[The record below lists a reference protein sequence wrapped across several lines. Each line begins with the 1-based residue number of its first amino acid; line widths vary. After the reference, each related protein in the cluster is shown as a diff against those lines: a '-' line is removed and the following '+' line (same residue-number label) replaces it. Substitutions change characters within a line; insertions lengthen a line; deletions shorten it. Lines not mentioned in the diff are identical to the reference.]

1 MPTAEECKTYAAEYQ
16 RLGLEEDIS
25 IRRATVL
32 MCISA
37 SWTTLAYHLD
47 WLSDIVKEEG
57 N

>member
-1 MPTAEECKTYAAEYQ
+1 MPTAEQCKTYAAECE
-16 RLGLEEDIS
+16 RLGLEDDIS

-37 SWTTLAYHLD
+37 SWTVLADQLD

>member
-1 MPTAEECKTYAAEYQ
+1 MPTVEECKTYAAEYQ